1 MLKEKIL
8 NTSLTDTQI
17 GLFYVGQ
24 LGFIVKFRGKYLLI
38 DGYLSDYV
46 DKKCTSEVFPMVRNY
61 PVPIAPTELDFL
73 DYVFC
78 THDHADHADP
88 YTLSGIAAVNGKA
101 RFFAPQGVAY
111 KLKGYGVPEARIC
124 GVATDEAV
132 ALCEGIGF
140 TAIPAAHEELH
151 SDGMGGFLEVGY
163 KFELGSTV
171 LYHGGDCCPY
181 DGLESRVKG
190 SDIMIMP
197 INGRDYY
204 RRYEHNI
211 IGNFTVRETVLLAK
225 RAGAKLLIPAHFDL
239 YPLNGED
246 PASFVAGIYKF
257 ANGQP
262 FHIFMP
268 GELYVYNG

>member
-8 NTSLTDTQI
+8 NAKLGDGQI
-17 GLFYVGQ
+17 GLFYLGQ
-24 LGFIVKFRGKYLLI
+24 LGFIVKFREKYLLI

-46 DKKCTSEVFPMVRNY
+46 DKKCTSETFPMVRNY
-61 PVPIAPTELDFL
+61 SVPIAPEELDFV
-73 DYVFC
+73 DFVFC

-88 YTLSGIAAVNGKA
+88 YTLSGIAKTNGKA
-101 RFFAPQGVAY
+101 LFFAPQGV
-111 KLKGYGVPEARIC
+111 KQRLVGYGVPAERVC
-124 GVATDEAV
+124 GVATDKFIS
-132 ALCEGIGF
+132 LCDGIGV
-140 TAIPAAHEELH
+140 TAVPAAHEELH
-151 SDGMGGFLEVGY
+151 PDGMGGFLEVGY
-163 KFELGSTV
+163 KFSLDGIT
-171 LYHGGDCCPY
+171 LYHSGDCCPY
-181 DGLESRVKG
+181 DGLDERVKG

-197 INGRDYY
+197 INGRDHF

-225 RAGAKLLIPAHFDL
+225 RSSAKLLVPAHFDL

-246 PASFVAGIYKF
+246 PAAFVSAVYKF
-257 ANGQP
+257 APGQP

>member
-8 NTSLTDTQI
+8 NAALTDGQV

-38 DGYLSDYV
+38 DGYLSDFV
-46 DKKCTSEVFPMVRNY
+46 DRKCTSETFPMVRNY
-61 PVPIAPTELDFL
+61 PVPILPSELDFI

-88 YTLSGIAAVNGKA
+88 DTLSGIASANSKA
-101 RFFAPQGVAY
+101 TFFAPQGVAH
-111 KLKGYGVPEARIC
+111 KLTEYGVPADRVR
-124 GVATDEAV
+124 GVGTDSFIF
-132 ALCEGIGF
+132 LCDGIGF
-140 TAIPAAHEELH
+140 TAVPAAHEELH
-151 SDGMGGFLEVGY
+151 PDGMGGFLEVGY
-163 KFELGSTV
+163 KFSLGDTT
-171 LYHGGDCCPY
+171 LYHSGDCCPY
-181 DGLESRVKG
+181 DGLDERVKG

-197 INGRDYY
+197 INGRDHF

-225 RAGAKLLIPAHFDL
+225 RSGAKLLVPAHFDL

-246 PASFVAGIYKF
+246 PAAFVSCLYKF
-257 ANGQP
+257 APTQA